1 MNCSQFVHVKLFLVE
16 CSAILFL
23 WYLLPVYV
31 KHSYGFGQNT
41 RLVFPESF
49 DIQLLLKMLNLQA
62 NLLIVGNKAA

>member
-1 MNCSQFVHVKLFLVE
+1 MLNSSLWDILQSSFFGIFFSQFMSSIHMALVK
-16 CSAILFL
+16 I
-23 WYLLPVYV
+23 
-31 KHSYGFGQNT
+31 